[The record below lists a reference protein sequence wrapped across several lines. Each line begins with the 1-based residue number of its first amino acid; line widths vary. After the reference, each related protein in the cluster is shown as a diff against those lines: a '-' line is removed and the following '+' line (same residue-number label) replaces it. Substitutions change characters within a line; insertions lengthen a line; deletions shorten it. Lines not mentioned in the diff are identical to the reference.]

1 MRIGII
7 LHGLLNNN
15 GLRMVAL
22 VFYRHV
28 PCVTVIGAM
37 GLSGQNGTEYML
49 GRKNWQSG
57 FTLIEVMIVCAII
70 GIASALAI
78 PSYVEWKAQHDLR
91 EAVSEFSSNLSLA
104 RVVAM
109 NRNRQATV
117 TIQVLGS
124 GHIGVDATAG
134 GTPIFSTQTMSGSV
148 TGLPGG
154 PTNVVFSSMGLSTA
168 AANQVI
174 PIVNAKGLVYSV
186 SVMPS
191 GKVTWCAKSTCP

>member
-1 MRIGII
+1 M
-7 LHGLLNNN
+7 
-15 GLRMVAL
+15 
-22 VFYRHV
+22 F
-28 PCVTVIGAM
+28 
-37 GLSGQNGTEYML
+37 
-49 GRKNWQSG
+49 GRKHRESG

-78 PSYVEWKAQHDLR
+78 PNYVEWKAQHDLR
-91 EAVSEFSSNLSLA
+91 EAVSEFAANLNLS

-117 TIQVLGS
+117 TIQVAGS
-124 GHIGVDATAG
+124 GLIDVTGTAG
-134 GTPIFSTQTMSGSV
+134 GAPIFGTQTMNSSV

-154 PTNVVFSSMGLSTA
+154 TTNVAFSSMGLSKA

-174 PIVNAKGLVYSV
+174 PIVNTRGVVYSV

-191 GKVTWCAKSTCP
+191 GKVTWCPKATCP

>member
-1 MRIGII
+1 
-7 LHGLLNNN
+7 
-15 GLRMVAL
+15 
-22 VFYRHV
+22 
-28 PCVTVIGAM
+28 
-37 GLSGQNGTEYML
+37 ML
-49 GRKNWQSG
+49 GRKHRESG

-78 PSYVEWKAQHDLR
+78 PSYTQWKADHDLR
-91 EAVSEFSSNLSLA
+91 QAVSEFSSDLNLA

-117 TIQVLGS
+117 TIQLTGGLINVS
-124 GHIGVDATAG
+124 GTAAG
-134 GTPIFSTQTMSGSV
+134 APIFSAQILNQSV

-154 PTNVVFSSMGLSTA
+154 TTNVAFSSMGLSNA

-174 PIVNAKGLVYSV
+174 QIVNARGLVYSV

-191 GKVTWCAKSTCP
+191 GKVTWCPTSTCP